1 MPLVKVWLREPV
13 DDVRTG
19 SILDGIHAALVS
31 EANVP
36 SDDRFQVVERLS
48 ESTMIAHPSYGGVER
63 SEQIVFVEITLNR
76 GRSVEVKKR
85 LYAAIAR
92 NLEQAPG
99 IRSDDLLISLVEVEK
114 ENWSFGKGIAT
125 YAE

>member
-1 MPLVKVWLREPV
+1 MPLVKVWLREPI
-13 DDVRTG
+13 DHVRTAA
-19 SILDGIHAALVS
+19 ILDGIHQALVS

-36 SDDRFQVVERLS
+36 ADDRFQVAERLS
-48 ESTMIAHPSYGGVER
+48 ESRMIAHPTYGGVQR
-63 SEQIVFVEITLNR
+63 SEELVFVEITLNR

-92 NLEQAPG
+92 NLEQEPG